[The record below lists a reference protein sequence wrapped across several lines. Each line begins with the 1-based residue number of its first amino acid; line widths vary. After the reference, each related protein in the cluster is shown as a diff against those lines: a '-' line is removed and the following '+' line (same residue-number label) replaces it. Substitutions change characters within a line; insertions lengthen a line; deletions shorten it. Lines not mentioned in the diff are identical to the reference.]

1 MHLHFFDSAV
11 IANSKLDYSLP
22 STQVNQ
28 HVLDNSSTA
37 ISYGTLGES
46 GFRNP
51 GNFCLWNLEF
61 GKNLHMESGILRFG
75 KRDTVER
82 IRNLTSDWNPESK
95 FR

>member
-51 GNFCLWNLEF
+51 GNFCIWNPESWKFL
-61 GKNLHMESGILRFG
+61 LVESGILG
-75 KRDTVER
+75 LGM
-82 IRNLTSDWNPESK
+82 RNTGVGIPESH
-95 FR
+95 